1 MRLDEKGN
9 ECPETLGEYYKICLA
24 LFGEE
29 SQATIF
35 IKKKM
40 EEQGEDMKIVVSD
53 VSMRQLLFGL
63 AFGITQ

>member
-35 IKKKM
+35 IKNKIK
-40 EEQGEDMKIVVSD
+40 EEGEDMKVVVSD
-53 VSMRQLLFGL
+53 ASMRQLLFGM
-63 AFGITQ
+63 AIGITQ